1 MNSGACSEVVQRSH
15 TPSQMAMG
23 KYRFTSMVQLDIF
36 PLQALQGRE
45 EMYRRS
51 YRNYVRTTTG
61 DGFSVGEGNWRR
73 HGSGRC
79 WASRPG
85 RPECVPRIALS
96 RVRAFEGRPTAKY
109 TMSSNFHTYTISQCG
124 RTRLGVTKARESASK
139 SLDAWGLF
147 WVRAH
152 WQSSTAPSGSQ

>member
-1 MNSGACSEVVQRSH
+1 MNSGACSEVVQRLH

-23 KYRFTSMVQLDIF
+23 KYRFTSMVQLDRF

-61 DGFSVGEGNWRR
+61 DGCSVGEGNWRR

-79 WASRPG
+79 CASRPG
-85 RPECVPRIALS
+85 RPSCATHYLD
-96 RVRAFEGRPTAKY
+96 FEPSKGVPTAKY